1 MKDITDDEIEK
12 MKEKI
17 IEDITFGDEEEDPDA
32 LTMDEQSASNDLYTD
47 FSSFLE
53 KKLDLIPDTGV
64 KLFLPTGLDIVD
76 AVLGGGFP
84 VGAFSMITGNPG
96 SGKTMLA
103 SKVIGA
109 AQVMLMGKLMAAFL
123 DAEEATTKA
132 RLAALGVRNPMIDP
146 YNNLT
151 VEKVFKFIEGMVLFR
166 EAKKVS
172 IPGLIVWDSIANTLS
187 EKEHEID
194 DINQVIGYKARLL
207 SALIP
212 RALAKCAKNNIGIVA
227 INQLRDN
234 LKMGKFA
241 PANDLKFIS
250 QEKTIPGGN
259 SIKFNAFHLIEMK
272 VKKVID
278 PSKFGFDGIIS
289 KFKAVKN
296 KQFAPNIELEL
307 VGSFTTGFSNFWT
320 NFRFLRDNKRL
331 EAGAWN
337 KLVVLPEKKFRTK
350 DAHRLYK
357 TDVDFK
363 TAWDD
368 AVKETIQTEI
378 IDRYTVE
385 V

>member
-1 MKDITDDEIEK
+1 MADKKIVDEITLVDDDE
-12 MKEKI
+12 KEK
-17 IEDITFGDEEEDPDA
+17 
-32 LTMDEQSASNDLYTD
+32 LTASEQAESNDLYVD

-53 KKLDLIPDTGV
+53 KKMDLIPDTGV
-64 KLFLPTGLDIVD
+64 KMFLPTGIDIVN
-76 AVLGGGFP
+76 AALGGGFP

-103 SKVIGA
+103 CKVIGA
-109 AQVMLMGKLMAAFL
+109 AQRFLEGRLMPAFL
-123 DAEEATTKA
+123 DAEEATTKN
-132 RLAALGVRNPMIDP
+132 RLAMLGVRNPMIDP

-151 VEKVFKFIEGMVLFR
+151 VEKVFKFIEGMVLYR
-166 EAKKVS
+166 ESKKIDV
-172 IPGLIVWDSIANTLS
+172 PGLIVWDSIANTLS
-187 EKEHEID
+187 EKEHEVD

-212 RALAKCAKNNIGIVA
+212 RALAKCAKNNIAIVA

-278 PSKFGFDGIIS
+278 QSKFGFDGIIS

-307 VGSFTTGFSNFWT
+307 VGAFTTGFSNFWT
-320 NFRFLRDNKRL
+320 NYRFLRDNNRL
-331 EAGAWN
+331 EAGSWN
-337 KLVVLPEKKFRTK
+337 KLVSLPEKKFRTK
-350 DAHRLYK
+350 DAQKLYNE
-357 TDVDFK
+357 DPEFK
-363 TAWDD
+363 TAYDE
-368 AVKETIQTEI
+368 AVKETIQIEI
-378 IDRYTVE
+378 IDRYSVG